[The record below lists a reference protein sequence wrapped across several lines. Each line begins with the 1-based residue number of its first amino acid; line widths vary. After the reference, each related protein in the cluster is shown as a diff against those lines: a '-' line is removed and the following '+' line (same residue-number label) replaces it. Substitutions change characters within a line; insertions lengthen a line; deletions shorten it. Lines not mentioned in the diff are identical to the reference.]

1 MTKAEIQQVKQRFG
15 IIGNTEALSRA
26 IDVAIQ
32 VAPTDLSVLIT
43 GESGVG
49 KESFPQI
56 IHQYS
61 RRKHGQYIAVNCGA
75 IPEGTIDSELFG
87 HEKGAFTGAIGERKG
102 YFGEADGGTI
112 FLDEVGELPM
122 PTQARLLRVLESGE
136 FLKVGSSKVQKTDV
150 RIVAATNVNLVQ
162 AISEGRFR
170 EDLYYRLNTVP
181 IQIPPLRERGE
192 DVILLFRKFA
202 SDFAEKY
209 RMPAIQLTEDAKK
222 ALLAYS
228 WPGNVRQL
236 KNITEQISIIETNR
250 EINAAIL
257 QTYLPAQ
264 NVQSLPALTGTRER
278 KGFESEREILY
289 SVLFDMRQEVAE
301 LKKMVHNLMAERV
314 GQVGSMGQVSPMT
327 SIPPMTSMGQMGQV
341 TPMGQMTPVM
351 TPADHSSIPAIIHT
365 AQPSQQPSAHRDD
378 DDIQDTEAYIE
389 DTPKS
394 LEEVE
399 KEMIC
404 RALERNHG
412 RRRNA
417 AKDLNI
423 SERTLYRKIKEYGL
437 D

>member
-1 MTKAEIQQVKQRFG
+1 MTKAEIQQVKLRFG

-112 FLDEVGELPM
+112 FLDEVGELPL

-136 FLKVGSSKVQKTDV
+136 FIKVGSSKVQKTDV
-150 RIVAATNVNLVQ
+150 RIVAATNVNLTQ
-162 AISEGRFR
+162 AIADGRFR

-192 DVILLFRKFA
+192 DVLLLFRKFA
-202 SDFAEKY
+202 GDFAEKY
-209 RMPAIQLTEDAKK
+209 RMPAIQLTEDAKQV
-222 ALLAYS
+222 LLAYP

-257 QTYLPAQ
+257 QGYLPVQ
-264 NVQSLPALTGTRER
+264 NTQRLPALFGI
-278 KGFESEREILY
+278 KDSKNFESEREILY
-289 SVLFDMRQEVAE
+289 SVLFDMRQEVSE
-301 LKKMVHNLMAERV
+301 LKKMVHNLMAEK
-314 GQVGSMGQVSPMT
+314 GNVSL
-327 SIPPMTSMGQMGQV
+327 V
-341 TPMGQMTPVM
+341 TPVP
-351 TPADHSSIPAIIHT
+351 PASVPTIIHPVK
-365 AQPSQQPSAHRDD
+365 APCPED
-378 DDIQDTEAYIE
+378 DDIQDTEEYVE
-389 DTPKS
+389 ES
-394 LEEVE
+394 LSLDEVK
-399 KEMIC
+399 KEMI
-404 RALERNHG
+404 RKALEKHHG
-412 RRRNA
+412 NRKSA
-417 AKDLNI
+417 AQDLNI